1 MCWPH
6 SKALIMKQMVRST
19 PDAGS
24 YAEVTI
30 LIDERGGGTYL
41 SYDTMASYLAP
52 MEIRTPS
59 R

>member
-1 MCWPH
+1 
-6 SKALIMKQMVRST
+6 MKQMVRST